1 MTVIRHD
8 EYMSEL
14 MRLQAEAHPNDPGK
28 TSQEWA
34 DECGRSVF
42 WVRKMLYRGLKSGTL
57 VRGRGTRER
66 LDGYPYSAAVYAFA
80 NPTKKKGK

>member
-1 MTVIRHD
+1 MTIIRHD
-8 EYMSEL
+8 EYMAELIRLSSESS
-14 MRLQAEAHPNDPGK
+14 PNDPGK

-34 DECGRSVF
+34 EECGRGIH

-66 LDGYPYSAAVYAFA
+66 IDGYPYSAAVYAFA
-80 NPTKKKGK
+80 KSPKKKGS